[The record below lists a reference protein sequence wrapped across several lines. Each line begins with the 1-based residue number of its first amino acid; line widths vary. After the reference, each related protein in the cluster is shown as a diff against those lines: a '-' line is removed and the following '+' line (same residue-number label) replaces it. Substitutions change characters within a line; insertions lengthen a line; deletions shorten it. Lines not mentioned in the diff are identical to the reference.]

1 MKVFFR
7 IGGERV
13 RNSISRKL
21 FVIFNYLFLTFYA
34 LMVVFPF
41 MHLLTISLSHTADL
55 RLGFQLFPQNPTLD
69 AYKAIFSNRYI
80 LIQPFLNSIYV
91 TVTGVAI
98 ALIMHTTFAYVLAKK
113 DLKGLNLI
121 LVYIMIPWF
130 FSGGMIPEYLLIK
143 KLGMINTYWALTVPS
158 AISFGN
164 LLLVRNYMRSIP
176 ESLSES
182 ARLDGANEFQILMKV
197 IVPLSAPI
205 LAAIG
210 LFEGVGL
217 WNQYFKVILY
227 IHDPK
232 KMTLQVVLRSLVL
245 ESAVPQQT
253 SGGIVMEVTENVKM
267 AMTVVGMIPVLLVY
281 PFIQKH
287 FTKGI
292 IVGSI
297 KG

>member
-1 MKVFFR
+1 MQD
-7 IGGERV
+7 
-13 RNSISRKL
+13 NSISRRI
-21 FVIFNYLFLTFYA
+21 FVVFNYLFLTLYT
-34 LMVVFPF
+34 LIIIFPF
-41 MHLLTISLSHTADL
+41 LNLITISLSHTSDL
-55 RLGFQLFPQNPTLD
+55 RLGFQLFPNNPTFD
-69 AYKAIFSNRYI
+69 AYKAIFSNRFI
-80 LIQPFLNSIYV
+80 LIQPFFNSVYV
-91 TVTGVAI
+91 TVSGVI
-98 ALIMHTTFAYVLAKK
+98 ISLIMHATFAYVLAKR

-121 LVYIMIPWF
+121 IIYIMIPWF

-143 KLGMINTYWALTVPS
+143 RLGLINTYWSLTIPS

-164 LLLVRNYMRSIP
+164 LLLVRNYIRSLP

-182 ARLDGANEFQILMKV
+182 ARLDGASELQILIRI
-197 IVPLSAPI
+197 IVPLSVPI

-227 IHDPK
+227 IYDSK
-232 KMTLQVVLRSLVL
+232 KMTFQVVLRSLVL
-245 ESAVPQQT
+245 ESAVPEQT
-253 SGGIVMEVTENVKM
+253 SGIVMEVTDNVKM
-267 AMTVVGMIPVLLVY
+267 AMTFVGMLPILIVY